1 MADISKIKLPNGT
14 TYDIKD
20 IVARER
26 GLPAG
31 GNAGQVLSKIDGTD
45 YNTEWIDPPSGGGD
59 GNGYR
64 KTILWSG
71 YKADTGTITLN
82 DSVENYDIVL
92 IKVTS
97 HPNQPSSNYYE
108 SYFTVLPN
116 EIVYNQTAQ
125 YCLLAIRSTA
135 HYGDGSLDC
144 HFSSPT
150 SFVIETI
157 SIDGDSRLTKP
168 AVLEVIGLKL
178 STTETAFIY
187 SNEER
192 VVGVWTDNRPLYQ
205 KTITATITSK
215 VQWIDSGVID
225 DAEIHHVWGALKADN
240 DNIINL
246 NSSDPEA
253 QVGIDTII
261 KDIITSGYW
270 SVLFRTTFNSMT
282 GEATITLQY
291 TKTTDTPGSG
301 PYVTSGSYAHH
312 YSTDE
317 QVVGTWID
325 GSTLYEK
332 TQYGGITFSTQGTWY
347 DTNITNIDK
356 IVSVEG
362 SIYRGTAS
370 EDGEP
375 INIGYWNASIISN
388 WILRDHTL
396 KVKMERIASGEVY
409 RLNSITVRYTKTS

>member
-1 MADISKIKLPNGT
+1 MADISKITLPNGN

-20 IVARER
+20 IIARER

-31 GNAGQVLSKIDGTD
+31 GNTGQVLSKIDSTD
-45 YNTEWIDPPSGGGD
+45 YNTEWIDPPSGGG
-59 GNGYR
+59 GGVGYK

-71 YKADTGTITLN
+71 YKDDTGTITLN

-92 IKVTS
+92 IKFTS
-97 HPNQPSSNYYE
+97 HPNQPTTKYYE
-108 SYFTVLPN
+108 YYFTVLPN
-116 EIVYNQTAQ
+116 EIVYNQSAQ
-125 YCLLAIRSTA
+125 YCLLAIRATA
-135 HYGDGSLDC
+135 HYGDGSIDC
-144 HFSSPT
+144 YFSDST

-157 SIDGDSRLTKP
+157 SIDAGARLTKP
-168 AVLEVIGLKL
+168 AVLEVIGLNFG
-178 STTETAFIY
+178 TTETALIY

-205 KTITATITSK
+205 KTVTATITSK

-225 DAEIHHVWGALKADN
+225 DAKIHHVWGALQADN
-240 DNIINL
+240 GDTINL
-246 NSSDPEA
+246 NSADPEA

-261 KDIITSGYW
+261 KDVVTSGYW
-270 SVLFRTTFNSMT
+270 SVLFRTTFSNLT

-301 PYVTSGSYAHH
+301 PYVTSGAYAHH
-312 YSTDE
+312 YSTNE

-332 TQYGGITFSTQGTWY
+332 TQHGGITFSTLRRWY
-347 DTNITNIDK
+347 DTNFTNIDK
-356 IVSVEG
+356 VISVQG
-362 SIYRGTAS
+362 SILR
-370 EDGEP
+370 DGEP
-375 INIGYWNASIISN
+375 IGIGYWTSTIVSS

-396 KVKMERIASGEVY
+396 KMAMQEGASVETY
-409 RLNSITVRYTKTS
+409 ALDSITVRYTKTS